1 MVRGCLPQMKRPVSL
16 MACVI
21 AAASLATAETAAKR
35 SPFLPPETPAGPPP
49 ATEPTSLEFRGV
61 LVMEGR
67 QQFNFFEPAKR
78 LSTWVRLNEPGAAVI
93 VKSYDARA
101 DTVVVEF
108 GGQSLTLA
116 LQKVKISAAPVPV
129 AVAPAPNAPAT
140 PPPVVLNPTPAD
152 EAKRLDA
159 IAAEVRRRR
168 LLRQQAGTEQTAKQ
182 N

>member
-1 MVRGCLPQMKRPVSL
+1 
-16 MACVI
+16 MAFVI
-21 AAASLATAETAAKR
+21 ASASLVAAETDAKR
-35 SPFLPPETPAGPPP
+35 SPFLPPDTQAATPA
-49 ATEPTSLEFRGV
+49 ASEHSSLEFRGV

-78 LSTWVRLNEPGAAVI
+78 LSTWVRLNEPGAAVV

-101 DTVVVEF
+101 DTVAVEF
-108 GGQSLTLA
+108 SGQSLTLA
-116 LQKVKISAAPVPV
+116 LQKPKISSAPVPA
-129 AVAPAPNAPAT
+129 AVAPAPSAPVM
-140 PPPVVLNPTPAD
+140 PLPVVLNPTPAD

-168 LLRQQAGTEQTAKQ
+168 LLRQQAGTEQNAKQ